1 MVTLITA
8 LQVWKVVIHIVFL
21 SNTSRS
27 HDWAQLYLLLIL
39 PSFTALLIGHLL
51 VWLEASSSRKGGA
64 CGDCYAV
71 FVIEWMLVDVVPL
84 SLILRLFTDNMSFFE
99 LISFK
104 LYLVF

>member
-1 MVTLITA
+1 MATLITA
-8 LQVWKVVIHIVFL
+8 LQIWKVVIHIVFL

-27 HDWAQLYLLLIL
+27 HDWAQLYLLL
-39 PSFTALLIGHLL
+39 SFTLLLLGHLL
-51 VWLEASSSRKGGA
+51 VWLEANSSRKGGA
-64 CGDCYAV
+64 CGDCDAV